1 MSERSFFLVTAIVFT
16 VVALLH
22 LVRLAFG
29 WSASVGGWNVPM
41 WLSWVAAAVTAV
53 LAYLGVRLYRKAK

>member
-22 LVRLAFG
+22 LARLAFG